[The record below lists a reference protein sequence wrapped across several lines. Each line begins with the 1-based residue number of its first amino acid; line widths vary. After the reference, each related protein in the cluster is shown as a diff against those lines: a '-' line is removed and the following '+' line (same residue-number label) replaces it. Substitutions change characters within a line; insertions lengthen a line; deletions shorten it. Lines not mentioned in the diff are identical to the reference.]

1 MEKKQK
7 TWQTCTSS
15 LSVFLFKHF
24 FLLRPR
30 WWTPP
35 PPNPVF
41 TKKKGHGKRDPL
53 RNISTKT
60 EELLA
65 PPHRPHRKS
74 CDEWGPS
81 RALAAAKAWRFFQGW
96 DEDIHTLHAYV
107 CVLKIYIY
115 IYVYLCVPATVME
128 VPKNYS
134 SQKLERSLRGSDA
147 SGQGDVF
154 LNSPRSLEEWPCTQ
168 FRMDGCFIHGL
179 EDIERHHHILRFR
192 VQYPVLV

>member
-1 MEKKQK
+1 MNSPTPKPRFHQKKRTRK
-7 TWQTCTSS
+7 TWSVAKHFNKNRGTAGTTPQATQKIMWRVRSFTSS
-15 LSVFLFKHF
+15 GCSKGLAF
-24 FLLRPR
+24 FSGLRR
-30 WWTPP
+30 GYTY
-35 PPNPVF
+35 F
-41 TKKKGHGKRDPL
+41 TCICMCIK
-53 RNISTKT
+53 N
-60 EELLA
+60 
-65 PPHRPHRKS
+65 
-74 CDEWGPS
+74 
-81 RALAAAKAWRFFQGW
+81 
-96 DEDIHTLHAYV
+96 
-107 CVLKIYIY
+107 IY